1 MVFINAVIRKASHEF
16 ILIFLFVH
24 LLRTINNKYILKHEL
39 HILDE
44 ISLKMEDEVEDVED
58 YLERSLRVQRRSVFL
73 LDPELQ
79 EFGQELITNLGQA
92 TNFSD
97 ENLLE
102 SVAKTFKSKDGNNSR
117 RIDALSVEI
126 TPSARSNNPDHE
138 LAFRFR
144 HSICIT
150 GEGEV
155 VTMEDTLQPLNI
167 VCDILDQVI
176 ETAVASANET
186 KVELYFFHPLAGG
199 EDVRRMEKTFTQ
211 TASSLSD
218 HATRLRT
225 AMKIILVMSA
235 QQIVVSYR
243 RILIDQAQRLADG
256 EPEEQVAMETCK
268 RLLDVTETVS
278 EMAVTYL
285 KNATRDIV
293 DSSVNDVK
301 IILGKMNEN
310 EQIEEVTRL

>member
-1 MVFINAVIRKASHEF
+1 M
-16 ILIFLFVH
+16 
-24 LLRTINNKYILKHEL
+24 
-39 HILDE
+39 D
-44 ISLKMEDEVEDVED
+44 DDVEDVED

-79 EFGQELITNLGQA
+79 EFGEELITNLGHA

-102 SVAKTFKSKDGNNSR
+102 SVAKTLKSKDGNNSR

-126 TPSARSNNPDHE
+126 TPSAKIDNPD

-150 GEGEV
+150 GDGEV
-155 VTMEDTLQPLNI
+155 VTIEDTLQPLNI
-167 VCDILDQVI
+167 VCDILDGVI
-176 ETAVASANET
+176 DAAVSSANDT
-186 KVELYFFHPLAGG
+186 KAKVYFFHPLAGCD
-199 EDVRRMEKTFTQ
+199 DVRRMENTFSS

-225 AMKIILVMSA
+225 AMKIILAMSA
-235 QQIVVSYR
+235 QQMVVSYR
-243 RILIDQAQRLADG
+243 RILVGQAQRLADG
-256 EPEEQVAMETCK
+256 EPEEEVAMETCK

-301 IILGKMNEN
+301 IILGKINEN
-310 EQIEEVTRL
+310 ENIEEVTRL

>member
-1 MVFINAVIRKASHEF
+1 
-16 ILIFLFVH
+16 
-24 LLRTINNKYILKHEL
+24 
-39 HILDE
+39 
-44 ISLKMEDEVEDVED
+44 MEDEVEDVED
-58 YLERSLRVQRRSVFL
+58 YLERSLRGQRRSIFL
-73 LDPELQ
+73 LDTELQ
-79 EFGQELITNLGQA
+79 EFGEELITNLGQA
-92 TNFSD
+92 SNFSD
-97 ENLLE
+97 ENLLQ
-102 SVAKTFKSKDGNNSR
+102 SVAKTLKSKDGNNSR

-126 TPSARSNNPDHE
+126 TPSARSSNPDQE

-155 VTMEDTLQPLNI
+155 VTIEDTLQPLNI
-167 VCDILDQVI
+167 VCDILDEI
-176 ETAVASANET
+176 IKTAVDSASET

-199 EDVRRMEKTFTQ
+199 EDVRRMEETFSQ

-301 IILGKMNEN
+301 IILGKINEN